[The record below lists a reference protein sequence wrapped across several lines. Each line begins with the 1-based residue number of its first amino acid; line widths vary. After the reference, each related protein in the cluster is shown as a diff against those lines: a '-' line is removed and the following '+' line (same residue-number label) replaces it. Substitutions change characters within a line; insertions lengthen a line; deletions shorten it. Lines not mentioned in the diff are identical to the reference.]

1 MMILR
6 NSDYQTLAEKIKH
19 QNSRVMIYGAGMIG
33 QIVVPYF
40 IKKYHLFQY
49 IDGYVDMDRRKQS
62 REIPVGL
69 YQYKVHPPEI
79 LADVKENTVLLVTN
93 SKFYEVVKFLD
104 EIPQLNGTEA
114 YLIPVMQ
121 LSAKKPAQDIS
132 VKRYTSGQVIP
143 RKIHYCWFG
152 RKDMPEFLQKNID
165 TWERLCPGYEII
177 RWDEDNYDVSKI
189 PFMREAFEQKRYGFA
204 TDVARLDILYRYGG
218 IYMDTDVTL
227 LKGLDELL
235 YQEAFVSV
243 EKWGNI
249 NTGGGCGAVQYHPMI
264 KKMLEFRSGF
274 HFLLADG
281 SHNTE
286 TNGLYETAPFVEAG
300 MRIDNTAQRVEG
312 VTVYPSSVFHPYDY
326 LSCQNELQ
334 EDTFGI
340 HHFYGG
346 WMGKEDLQNRKNT
359 QEKYEKILERIRI
372 ENKTGS

>member
-1 MMILR
+1 MILR
-6 NSDYQTLAEKIKH
+6 NSDYQTLAEKIKD
-19 QNSRVMIYGAGMIG
+19 QKSRVMIYGAGMIG

-49 IDGYVDMDRRKQS
+49 IEGYVDGDTRKQNQ
-62 REIPVGL
+62 EIPIGPSKYRV
-69 YQYKVHPPEI
+69 YSPEI
-79 LADVKENTVLLVTN
+79 LADVKDNTVLLITN
-93 SKFYEVVKFLD
+93 SKFCEVVNFLD
-104 EIPQLNGTEA
+104 EIPQLRSTEA

-121 LSAKKPAQDIS
+121 LSAQKPAQDRV
-132 VKRYTSGQVIP
+132 VKRYTAEPVIP

-152 RKDMPEFLQKNID
+152 RKEMPEILQKNVD
-165 TWERLCPGYEII
+165 TWEKLCPDYEII

-189 PFMREAFEQKRYGFA
+189 PFVREAFEHKKFGFV

-249 NTGGGCGAVQYHPMI
+249 NTGGGCGAVQSHPMM
-264 KKMLEFRSGF
+264 KKMLTYRSGF
-274 HFLLADG
+274 HFSFADG
-281 SHNTE
+281 SLNIE
-286 TNGLYETAPFVEAG
+286 TNGLYETVPFVEAG

-312 VTVYPSSVFHPYDY
+312 VTVYPSWVFHPYDY
-326 LSCQNELQ
+326 MSCKNELQ

-346 WMGKEDLQNRKNT
+346 WMEKDDLQNRKNT
-359 QEKYEKILERIRI
+359 QEKYEKILERINI
-372 ENKTGS
+372 EKK